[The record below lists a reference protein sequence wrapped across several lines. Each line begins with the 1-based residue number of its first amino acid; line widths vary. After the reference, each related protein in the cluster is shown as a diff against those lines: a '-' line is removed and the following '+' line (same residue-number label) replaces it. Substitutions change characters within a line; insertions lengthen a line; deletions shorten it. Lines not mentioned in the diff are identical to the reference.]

1 MRKTTAEESCLDNG
15 FWLKIKFSGKFESY
29 DYGSGNMAHY
39 GQESPINYDLTKVL
53 GMILSLRMYIPFCD
67 CVCGEIPFCEYFEE
81 DVVRQN
87 LQLTFV
93 GLFVQK

>member
-1 MRKTTAEESCLDNG
+1 MSGEDAKMWQMMSIWIQKIRPKLWLLRKTTAQESCLDND

-53 GMILSLRMYIPFCD
+53 KDNYIFGN
-67 CVCGEIPFCEYFEE
+67 VC
-81 DVVRQN
+81 
-87 LQLTFV
+87 TF
-93 GLFVQK
+93 FDYI